1 MGDIGRTYR
10 KLLPQST
17 PLSSGAGGQLRPD
30 SGGNNGACKECQ
42 RRRIRCTGAPCMEC
56 QAHNRKCTFDE
67 LADKRRKANARQAQ
81 ENLESER
88 AYLDSLL
95 DILRDD
101 NIHTEVRRA
110 IAALRPRPSE
120 FLQSGDPSDPHYY
133 GNGHGNNNDP
143 SGGMGYFFNPL

>member
-1 MGDIGRTYR
+1 
-10 KLLPQST
+10 
-17 PLSSGAGGQLRPD
+17 
-30 SGGNNGACKECQ
+30 
-42 RRRIRCTGAPCMEC
+42 MEC

-101 NIHTEVRRA
+101 NIHTV
-110 IAALRPRPSE
+110 
-120 FLQSGDPSDPHYY
+120 
-133 GNGHGNNNDP
+133 
-143 SGGMGYFFNPL
+143 

>member
-1 MGDIGRTYR
+1 
-10 KLLPQST
+10 
-17 PLSSGAGGQLRPD
+17 
-30 SGGNNGACKECQ
+30 
-42 RRRIRCTGAPCMEC
+42 MEC
-56 QAHNRKCTFDE
+56 QAHSRKCTFDE

-101 NIHTEVRRA
+101 DIDTVWRLIETIRNGADREEVRWA

-120 FLQSGDPSDPHYY
+120 FLQSGDPSGPHYY
-133 GNGHGNNNDP
+133 GNGHGNNIDP
-143 SGGMGYFFNPL
+143 SGGMGNFFNPV